1 MKTIT
6 TNQTQHIS
14 GGCQVAI
21 DRYEGKTELYSLA
34 GFAIGG
40 SAGYVFSEALPLPA
54 RALAVLGG
62 SFVGSEAGYVTGAIA
77 YWTDRAIYKTVDAY
91 LKPTL

>member
-21 DRYEGKTELYSLA
+21 DRYEDKTGFYSFM
-34 GFAIGG
+34 GSGIGG
-40 SAGYVFSEALPLPA
+40 SAGYVLSEALPLPV

-62 SFVGSEAGYVTGAIA
+62 TFLGKEAGYITGAIA

>member
-21 DRYEGKTELYSLA
+21 SRYEDKTGFYSFM
-34 GFAIGG
+34 GFGIGG
-40 SAGYVFSEALPLPA
+40 SAGYVFSQTLPA
-54 RALAVLGG
+54 PVRALAVLGG
-62 SFVGSEAGYVTGAIA
+62 TFIGAEAGYITGAIA

>member
-6 TNQTQHIS
+6 IDQTQAIS

-21 DRYEGKTELYSLA
+21 DRYENKTGFYSFM
-34 GFAIGG
+34 GFFIGG
-40 SAGYVFSEALPLPA
+40 SAGYVLSEALPLPV
-54 RALAVLGG
+54 RALSVLGG
-62 SFVGSEAGYVTGAIA
+62 TFVGKEAGYVTGAVA
-77 YWTDRAIYKTVDAY
+77 YWTDRALYKTVDAY